1 MSQFAGKTVLITGA
15 TGLIGSHIVDKF
27 MSMNDVKVVALGR
40 SAVKIKKGF
49 AEYLSSDMFNYI
61 EQDISEPLNIPDET
75 IDYIFHTA
83 GPMENKIIVNTPLD
97 VINPNICGTQN
108 CLEYLRKQEIEKNVK
123 GRMVIFSSVT
133 IYGNISSDDIVVN
146 EVDTAVTEELN
157 TTGETYSQSKRISE
171 VIARAYNRQ
180 YGTDVI
186 IARFATVYGDT
197 RFLPDTAFFEFI
209 RKATSG
215 EDIIINSSGAKRRD
229 NIYIDDAVS
238 ALVYLIQ
245 KGKSG
250 EAYNISSNGE
260 LGNFAAIDEIAMV
273 ITDVVNEKMGRT
285 ADNRSEVFYKEAT
298 TEKRNPGLILD
309 NKKLKA
315 LGWSLDT
322 DLCTGVHKTIDL
334 YMEKIKRSV

>member
-1 MSQFAGKTVLITGA
+1 MSQYAGKTVLITGA

-27 MSMNDVKVVALGR
+27 MSMEDVNVIALGR
-40 SAVKIKKGF
+40 SAAKIEKGF
-49 AEYLSSDMFNYI
+49 EDYLSSNMFNYI
-61 EQDISEPLNIPDET
+61 EQDITEPLNIPDAT

-83 GPMENKIIVNTPLD
+83 GPMESKIIVNTPLD
-97 VINPNICGTQN
+97 VINPNVYGTQN
-108 CLEYLRKQEIEKNVK
+108 CLEYLRKQEVKKNVK

-133 IYGNISSDDIVVN
+133 IYGNISSVDIVVN
-146 EVDTAVTEELN
+146 EVDTAVTEKLD
-157 TTGETYSQSKRISE
+157 TIGEPYSQSKRISE

-215 EDIIINSSGAKRRD
+215 EDIYISSSGIKRRD

-238 ALVYLIQ
+238 ALVCLIE

-260 LGNFAAIDEIAMV
+260 LGNFAAIDEIAKV
-273 ITDVVNEKMGRT
+273 ITEVVNEKMNRT
-285 ADNRSEVFYKEAT
+285 IDNRSEVFYKET
-298 TEKRNPGLILD
+298 MTEKRNPGLILD

-322 DLCTGVHKTIDL
+322 DLRTGVYRTIDS
-334 YMEKIKRSV
+334 YMEKIKKSV